1 MNKKIN
7 YWIIKSEPKK
17 YSWDEFLMEG
27 NAIWDGVRNYKARNN
42 LKAMKLK
49 DLAFFYHSNQGLEI
63 KGLAKVSKEFYQDPT
78 TTDARWVAV
87 NFKPVKEFSIPIT
100 LKQLKN
106 TQGLE
111 NLELIKI
118 SRLSVSSVNYN
129 EYKIIMSLL

>member
-118 SRLSVSSVNYN
+118 SRLSVSSVTYN